1 MAARQRESTR
11 HVPKPILLV
20 EDEPEVRSLLRE
32 ILVSN
37 GFDVIGAKDGTSA
50 LHELWKRHGDIA
62 VLVTDVDMGR
72 MNGLE
77 LAESV
82 RSQYPDLPVLFVSGL
97 PMPPAELERVAP
109 GSVLVTKPCKAATL
123 VSAVRKLSGL

>member
-1 MAARQRESTR
+1 MLT
-11 HVPKPILLV
+11 L
-20 EDEPEVRSLLRE
+20 D
-32 ILVSN
+32 

-50 LHELWKRHGDIA
+50 LHELWKRDGDVA

-82 RSQYPDLPVLFVSGL
+82 RSQYPALPVLFVSGL
-97 PMPPAELERVAP
+97 PMPPSELERIAP
-109 GSVLVTKPCKAATL
+109 GSILVTKPCSAATL
-123 VSAVRKLSGL
+123 VSAVRKLIGE